1 MNAPALLSPALS
13 FVEFDD
19 RHAEAFY
26 AINAEW
32 IAASFVLEEHDIVV
46 LRQPRSMI
54 LDHGGLVRLAV
65 LDGEVV
71 GTCALIKTQPG
82 CYELTKMAVVPA
94 ARGKKTG
101 EALLR
106 HMVQAARTLPVE
118 RLYLLTSSKCEA
130 AIHLYE
136 KLGWVHD
143 AGIMRDFGSTYARSN
158 VAMSYPL

>member
-1 MNAPALLSPALS
+1 MTVAAALSPAV
-13 FVEFDD
+13 FVDFADD
-19 RHAEAFY
+19 HAEAFY

-32 IAASFVLEEHDIVV
+32 IAASFVLEEHDIAV
-46 LRQPRSMI
+46 LRRPRAAI
-54 LDHGGLVRLAV
+54 LEHGGVIRLAM

-71 GTCALIKTQPG
+71 GTCALIRTRPG
-82 CYELTKMAVVPA
+82 CYELTKMAVAPA
-94 ARGKKTG
+94 AQGRKIG

-106 HMVQAARTLPVE
+106 HMVEVARTLPVE

-143 AGIMRDFGSTYARSN
+143 AGIMREFGSTYARSN